1 MQTMHGFFCTLIK
14 NKIREVKVM
23 LIVVSPAKTLDY
35 ESPLATEKFTQPDL
49 VSYSKELIEVCR
61 KLTPADVSSLM
72 KVSDKIADLN
82 VGRFQEWSETFTT
95 DNARQ
100 AILAFKGDVYT
111 GLEAE
116 TLSDADFDYA
126 QDHLRMLS
134 GLYGLLKPLDL
145 MQPYRL
151 EMGTKL
157 ANEEGTNLYQFWGN
171 VITDKLNE
179 AIAAQGDNV
188 LINLASNEYFKAVK
202 PKNLDAQVITPIFK
216 DCKNGQYKVIS
227 FYAKKARGMMA
238 RYIIENRIES
248 VADLTK
254 FDVAGYYF
262 VEEESTP
269 TDLVFKREEQN

>member
-1 MQTMHGFFCTLIK
+1 MIEHSAQ
-14 NKIREVKVM
+14 
-23 LIVVSPAKTLDY
+23 
-35 ESPLATEKFTQPDL
+35 
-49 VSYSKELIEVCR
+49 LIEECR
-61 KLTPADVSSLM
+61 KLTPSDVSALM
-72 KVSDKIADLN
+72 KVSDKIAGLN
-82 VGRFQEWSETFTT
+82 VARFEQWSETFTQ

-116 TLSDADFDYA
+116 SLDEVGFDYA
-126 QDHLRMLS
+126 QKHLRMLS

-157 ANEEGTNLYQFWGN
+157 ANARGTNLYQFWGEI
-171 VITDKLNE
+171 ITDKLNQ
-179 AIAAQGDNV
+179 AIAEQGDNV

-202 PKNLDAQVITPIFK
+202 PKKLDATVITPVFK

-238 RYIIENRIES
+238 RYIIDNKVDSIE
-248 VADLTK
+248 ALTK

-262 VEEESTP
+262 SEEESS
-269 TDLVFKREEQN
+269 DKELVFKREEQ